1 MFKKFVFFLAW
12 IGILALS
19 VLGINFVLFPEQYIF
34 SLPILTRL
42 SVFELKMILLS
53 ISVLYLFLVL
63 YRFISLFERKKEY
76 EKVTPNGI
84 VKISNATINN
94 YVLDLLKK
102 DRDISNIKVSSE
114 RKGKKFYI
122 YVKFEILEQLNVT
135 NKIASVQSLIKEE
148 LGNNIGI
155 EVKEVIVNVL
165 GLSIQTNKIK
175 DSYNIEETHNDSTE
189 VI

>member
-12 IGILALS
+12 IGILTLS
-19 VLGINFVLFPEQYIF
+19 ILGINFVLFPDQYIF
-34 SLPILTRL
+34 SLPILTRI
-42 SVFELKMILLS
+42 SVFELKMITLS
-53 ISVLYLFLVL
+53 VSVLYLFLVL

-76 EKVTPNGI
+76 EKVTPNGV

-102 DRDISNIKVSSE
+102 DREISNIKVSSE

-135 NKIASVQSLIKEE
+135 NKIASVQNLIKEE

-155 EVKEVIVNVL
+155 EVKEVIVNVS
-165 GLSIQTNKIK
+165 GLSVQTNKFRDNYDGK
-175 DSYNIEETHNDSTE
+175 ETHSDNTE